1 MFRTA
6 EHGGA
11 IDNERNLAL
20 TGADTFTGNRAYQGG
35 GIYNDDDLT
44 TNKDDSSAGSLIAFN
59 AATDEGG
66 GVYNASCT
74 YFDLSYAVVYGNVV
88 NNIYTD
94 DDC

>member
-44 TNKDDSSAGSLIAFN
+44 TNKDDSSAGSLIVFN